1 MLTIWGF
8 QCILRAERR
17 LQMDI
22 SLTPEMENQ
31 VVLKVASGLYTNASE
46 VVRESLR
53 LLLERDAMRQR
64 LRVEVNLGYEQLA
77 RGEGTAV
84 TTESEF
90 LNLAKATFRKTSA
103 DRNPGTLTVA

>member
-1 MLTIWGF
+1 MLTIWSF

-22 SLTPEMENQ
+22 SLTPVMENQ
-31 VVLKVASGLYTNASE
+31 VMLKVASGFYNNASE

-53 LLLERDAMRQR
+53 VLLERDEMRQR

-84 TTESEF
+84 ITESEF
-90 LNLAKATFRKTSA
+90 VDLAKATFRKTSA
-103 DRNPGTLTVA
+103 DRNPGAFKEA

>member
-1 MLTIWGF
+1 
-8 QCILRAERR
+8 
-17 LQMDI
+17 MDI

-31 VVLKVASGLYTNASE
+31 VMLKVASGLYTNASE

-84 TTESEF
+84 ITESEF
-90 LNLAKATFRKTSA
+90 VDLAKATFRKTSA
-103 DRNPGTLTVA
+103 DRNPGAFKEA